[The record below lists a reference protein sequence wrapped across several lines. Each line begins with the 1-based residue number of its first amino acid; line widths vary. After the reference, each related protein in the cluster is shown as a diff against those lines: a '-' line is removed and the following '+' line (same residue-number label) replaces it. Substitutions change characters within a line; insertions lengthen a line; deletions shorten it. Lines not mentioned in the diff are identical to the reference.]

1 MALGLPKYTIEAK
14 KHCYDSKKKE
24 FANFEDAEKECSND
38 KTCGGIWNEKCEG
51 ARFFTCEI
59 GQDWLEISSKS
70 CVLTKTQGKE
80 NACNTFKI
88 LIVCAKNYVVKI
100 PDHFTKYSSLLKI
113 LFRRQR

>member
-1 MALGLPKYTIEAK
+1 MHLYYSVYFYLEFTSFLSSFVSGLPKYTIEAK

-59 GQDWLEISSKS
+59 GEDWLEISSKS
-70 CVLTKTQGKE
+70 CVLTKTQGK
-80 NACNTFKI
+80 
-88 LIVCAKNYVVKI
+88 
-100 PDHFTKYSSLLKI
+100 
-113 LFRRQR
+113 